1 MTEYRQE
8 QYQPIEN
15 ASFLTFDSAIL
26 SSTLRR
32 YEHPIRKKLQL
43 LAIVNYSDLIW
54 QPNAVNVLKQLLY
67 DLQKTKPATTD
78 YYKIS

>member
-32 YEHPIRKKLQL
+32 YEHPIRKNINYL
-43 LAIVNYSDLIW
+43 LLRKFKD
-54 QPNAVNVLKQLLY
+54 
-67 DLQKTKPATTD
+67 
-78 YYKIS
+78 